1 MEQACRVLEV
11 SRSGYYGWKAEK
23 ICRRRLQNQAIRR
36 RLIELHEKYPALG
49 LDSLYRL
56 LKPEFGC
63 SRKRV
68 HRQMRLAGISS
79 VRRRAYKMTTHS
91 NHSHP
96 IAPNLLQRNFSF
108 DRPDQAW
115 VGDITYIPTGEGWLY
130 LAIVKD
136 LCTRKI
142 VGYAFSDKIDTRLTL
157 AALDMAYRRRKPARG
172 LIFHS
177 DRGVQY
183 AARAYRERLETY
195 GIRQSMSR
203 RGDPYDNAVAEN
215 FFSCLRTP
223 NKTEKR
229 SKRQQG
235 RKKPNG
241 YQLCVH
247 IGRAGACI
255 DGTRQRFAQQP
266 SGAFQDERNC
276 PPHVWQCG
284 ALYVSRCTPVCK
296 TENRTLYQR
305 EVSED
310 DKWVSRANVAGT
322 ADDPAYIPAFYNH
335 SHWRQ

>member
-1 MEQACRVLEV
+1 M
-11 SRSGYYGWKAEK
+11 
-23 ICRRRLQNQAIRR
+23 
-36 RLIELHEKYPALG
+36 IELHEKYPALG

-79 VRRRAYKMTTHS
+79 VRRRAYKKTSHS

-142 VGYAFSDKIDTRLTL
+142 VGYAFSDRIDTRLTL

-183 AARAYRERLETY
+183 AARAYRERLEAY

-203 RGDPYDNAVAEN
+203 RGDPYDNAIAEN
-215 FFSCLRTP
+215 FFSCL
-223 NKTEKR
+223 KCE
-229 SKRQQG
+229 
-235 RKKPNG
+235 
-241 YQLCVH
+241 LVH
-247 IGRAGACI
+247 LKHYPARAAAQ
-255 DGTRQRFAQQP
+255 DDVFAYL
-266 SGAFQDERNC
+266 E
-276 PPHVWQCG
+276 
-284 ALYVSRCTPVCK
+284 
-296 TENRTLYQR
+296 
-305 EVSED
+305 
-310 DKWVSRANVAGT
+310 
-322 ADDPAYIPAFYNH
+322 AFYNTIRPH
-335 SHWRQ
+335 SALGWRSPASFEAELTASAA